1 MALAQGVVDGLIG
14 GLFMSAEI
22 GKLKELA
29 WEVENRRVGVMGMGM
44 GMGMGMVKGEKR
56 EVVKDEMG
64 KKEKEK
70 KKEKKRK
77 KEEK

>member
-29 WEVENRRVGVMGMGM
+29 WEVENRRVGVMGD
-44 GMGMGMVKGEKR
+44 R
-56 EVVKDEMG
+56 EGDRDG
-64 KKEKEK
+64 DGDGDGDGRKEGGVEG
-70 KKEKKRK
+70 
-77 KEEK
+77 